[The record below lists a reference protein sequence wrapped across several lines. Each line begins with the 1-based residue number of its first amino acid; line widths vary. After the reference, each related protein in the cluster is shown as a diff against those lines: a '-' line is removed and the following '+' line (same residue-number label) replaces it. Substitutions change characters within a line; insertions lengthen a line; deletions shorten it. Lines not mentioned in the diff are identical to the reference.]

1 MSKWD
6 KLINR
11 ILLMPDDVRFSE
23 LKKILE
29 SYGYNRNRPRGGS
42 SHCVFRK
49 DGYSPITIP
58 LHEPIKRVYVKM
70 VKEIIEEQHKN
81 ENN

>member
-29 SYGYNRNRPRGGS
+29 SYGYSMNRPRGGR

-49 DGYSPITIP
+49 EGYSPITIP